1 MAGSMLEYTMYRL
14 RDYWWWEYS
23 SENDFRRYF
32 KQNERLIVAE
42 QGHLATD
49 GDGLAQVQYLPEDYG
64 EIVLEV
70 RDPEGGHSAAYF
82 FRSYW
87 WGGEGGAQ
95 SSTPGGRSL

>member
-1 MAGSMLEYTMYRL
+1 MLEYTMYRL

-49 GDGLAQVQYLPEDYG
+49 GGWPG
-64 EIVLEV
+64 
-70 RDPEGGHSAAYF
+70 PSAVFA
-82 FRSYW
+82 
-87 WGGEGGAQ
+87 
-95 SSTPGGRSL
+95 GRLR